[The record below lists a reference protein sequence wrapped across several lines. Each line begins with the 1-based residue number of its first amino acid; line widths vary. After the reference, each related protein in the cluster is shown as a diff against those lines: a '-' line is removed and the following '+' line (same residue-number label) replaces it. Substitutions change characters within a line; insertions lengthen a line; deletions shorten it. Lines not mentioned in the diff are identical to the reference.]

1 MKLSGRDLAAFV
13 SRPDP
18 EVPGLLLFGGDAMRV
33 ALKRQDLVKAL
44 VGPEGEAEMR
54 LVRLGPPD
62 LRDEPSRLAD
72 EIKAVGFFPGQRAV
86 VFEGAADAQAP
97 KVADA
102 LEAWA
107 PGDATLVVTAGQL
120 SPRSALRKLF
130 EGHKAAM
137 AAAIYDDPPGR
148 DEIER
153 TLKAAGLKGIE
164 RDAGAAL
171 DELARTL
178 DPGDFRQ
185 TVGKIALYKLGDE
198 TPLTAGEVAALAPA
212 SGETEMDDVLNV
224 TAEAEVARIG
234 PLMSRLESQ
243 GVTPVSLCIA
253 ATRHFRTLYAAAA
266 DPGGPGQ
273 GIARVKPPVF
283 GPRRDRMRRQAQD
296 WGAPK
301 LESALQI
308 LTDTDLGLRSA
319 ARAPQMAVMERALIR
334 LAMLGRRCC
343 IP

>member
-1 MKLSGRDLAAFV
+1 MKLGGRELSAFLAKPG
-13 SRPDP
+13 PD
-18 EVPGLLLFGGDAMRV
+18 VPGVLLFGNDAMRV
-33 ALKRQDLVKAL
+33 ALKRQDLVRAL
-44 VGPEGEAEMR
+44 IGAEGEGEMR
-54 LVRLGPPD
+54 LTRLAPGD
-62 LRDEPSRLAD
+62 LREDPARVMDEMKS
-72 EIKAVGFFPGQRAV
+72 VGFFPGPRAV
-86 VFEGAADAQAP
+86 LLEGAADAQAG
-97 KVADA
+97 KIGEA
-102 LEAWA
+102 LDAWA
-107 PGDATLVVTAGQL
+107 PGDATVVVTAGQL
-120 SPRSALRKLF
+120 TAKSALRKLF
-130 EGHKAAM
+130 EGHRAAR

-148 DEIER
+148 EEIER
-153 TLKAAGLKGIE
+153 TLKAAGLSGLE

-171 DELARTL
+171 DALARSL

-185 TVGKIALYKLGDE
+185 TVEKIALYKLGDDG
-198 TPLTAGEVAALAPA
+198 PLTAEEVAVLAPD
-212 SGETEMDDVLNV
+212 SGETDLDDVLNV
-224 TAEAEVARIG
+224 VAEAEVARIA
-234 PLMSRLESQ
+234 PLMSRLEAQ

-334 LAMLGRRCC
+334 LAMLGRR
-343 IP
+343 